1 MFLICFIWIYKDS
14 NLYKIELSSGM
25 AVEIL
30 EFDLGGE
37 SYAMDI
43 GIAREIVEMLPI
55 TPIPR
60 APAHVSGLL
69 NLRGEITT
77 IINLHYILGI
87 KPLKGLNEQKIMVL
101 VPDAFEN
108 TSVGVI
114 VDEVHSVLTIEDEQI
129 DMNIQGVAEGLS
141 DFVQGIIKLG
151 VEETGKS
158 DKESEEH
165 DGEKRLIIWID
176 VKKILTGTTE
186 STSSLQE

>member
-1 MFLICFIWIYKDS
+1 MV
-14 NLYKIELSSGM
+14 
-25 AVEIL
+25 VEIL

-60 APAHVSGLL
+60 APSHVTGLL

-77 IINLHYILGI
+77 IINLHHLLGI
-87 KPLKGLNEQKIMVL
+87 TPSKERDEQKIMVL
-101 VPDAFEN
+101 VPDMFEN

-114 VDEVHSVLTIEDEQI
+114 VDEVRSVLTIDESSV
-129 DMNIQGVAEGLS
+129 DTNIKGVDENLS
-141 DFVQGIIKLG
+141 DYVQGIIKLG
-151 VEETGKS
+151 EDETLKS
-158 DKESEEH
+158 EISSEGHEA
-165 DGEKRLIIWID
+165 EKRLIIWVD

-186 STSSLQE
+186 T

>member
-1 MFLICFIWIYKDS
+1 MV
-14 NLYKIELSSGM
+14 
-25 AVEIL
+25 VEIL

-87 KPLKGLNEQKIMVL
+87 KPVKDLKEQKIMVL
-101 VPDAFEN
+101 VPDSFEN

-114 VDEVHSVLTIEDEQI
+114 VDEVHSVLTIDDNQI

-151 VEETGKS
+151 VEESVKS
-158 DKESEEH
+158 EKESEED

-186 STSSLQE
+186 SPPSVQE

>member
-1 MFLICFIWIYKDS
+1 MV
-14 NLYKIELSSGM
+14 
-25 AVEIL
+25 VEIL

-60 APAHVSGLL
+60 APSHVTGLL

-77 IINLHYILGI
+77 IINLHHLLGI
-87 KPLKGLNEQKIMVL
+87 TPSKKQDEQKIMVL
-101 VPDAFEN
+101 VPDMFEN

-114 VDEVHSVLTIEDEQI
+114 VDEVRSVLTIDESSV
-129 DMNIQGVAEGLS
+129 DTNIKGVDENLS
-141 DFVQGIIKLG
+141 DYVQGIIKLG
-151 VEETGKS
+151 EDETLKS
-158 DKESEEH
+158 EISSKGHEA
-165 DGEKRLIIWID
+165 EKRLIIWVD

-186 STSSLQE
+186 T

>member
-1 MFLICFIWIYKDS
+1 MV
-14 NLYKIELSSGM
+14 
-25 AVEIL
+25 VEIL

-60 APAHVSGLL
+60 APSHVTGLL

-77 IINLHYILGI
+77 IINLHHLLGI
-87 KPLKGLNEQKIMVL
+87 SPAKERNEQKIMVL

-114 VDEVHSVLTIEDEQI
+114 VDEVHSVLTVDEINI
-129 DMNIQGVAEGLS
+129 DTNIRGVDEHLTEY
-141 DFVQGIIKLG
+141 VQGIIKLG
-151 VEETGKS
+151 EDEGIKTDGSENRES
-158 DKESEEH
+158 D
-165 DGEKRLIIWID
+165 KRLIIWVD

-186 STSSLQE
+186 TSSSLLE

>member
-1 MFLICFIWIYKDS
+1 MV
-14 NLYKIELSSGM
+14 
-25 AVEIL
+25 VEIL

-60 APAHVSGLL
+60 APSHVTGLL

-77 IINLHYILGI
+77 IINLHHLLGI
-87 KPLKGLNEQKIMVL
+87 TPSKERDEQKIMVL
-101 VPDAFEN
+101 VPDMFEN

-114 VDEVHSVLTIEDEQI
+114 VDEVRSVLTIDESSV
-129 DMNIQGVAEGLS
+129 DTNIKGVDENLS
-141 DFVQGIIKLG
+141 DYVQGIIKLG
-151 VEETGKS
+151 EDDLLKTEIS
-158 DKESEEH
+158 SEGHEA
-165 DGEKRLIIWID
+165 EKRLIIWVD

-186 STSSLQE
+186 T

>member
-1 MFLICFIWIYKDS
+1 MV
-14 NLYKIELSSGM
+14 
-25 AVEIL
+25 VEIL

-60 APAHVSGLL
+60 APSHVTGLL

-77 IINLHYILGI
+77 IINLHHLLGI
-87 KPLKGLNEQKIMVL
+87 SPAKERNEQKIMVL
-101 VPDAFEN
+101 IPDAFEN

-114 VDEVHSVLTIEDEQI
+114 VDEVHSVLTVDEINI
-129 DMNIQGVAEGLS
+129 DTNIRGVDEHLTEY
-141 DFVQGIIKLG
+141 VQGIIKLG
-151 VEETGKS
+151 EDEGIKTDGSENRES
-158 DKESEEH
+158 D
-165 DGEKRLIIWID
+165 KRLIIWVD

-186 STSSLQE
+186 TSSSLLD